1 MHTGTLDDDNNF
13 ELLLERT
20 PSSIKISITH
30 INLPASPLPRF
41 RPTTCKQSDLVHK
54 SLDEHPLQPTK
65 LGDNRGIR
73 KERVTVRLSNLD

>member
-1 MHTGTLDDDNNF
+1 MHTGTLDDDIF

-20 PSSIKISITH
+20 PLSIKISITH
-30 INLPASPLPRF
+30 INLPACPLLIDDVL
-41 RPTTCKQSDLVHK
+41 QSDLVHK

-73 KERVTVRLSNLD
+73 KERVTVRLGNLD